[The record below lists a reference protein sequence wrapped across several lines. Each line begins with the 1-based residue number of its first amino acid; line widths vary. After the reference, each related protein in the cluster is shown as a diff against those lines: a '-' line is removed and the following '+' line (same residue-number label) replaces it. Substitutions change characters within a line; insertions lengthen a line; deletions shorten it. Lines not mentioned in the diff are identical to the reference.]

1 MKKIMSFV
9 SALFLMLAL
18 STNAFATVGQATED
32 TAITTE
38 AKTMLFEKK
47 LFDGANFNPLNVH
60 VETKEGVVL
69 LTGHVKTEAEKGRA
83 AEIVQ
88 SVKGVKSVDNQLA
101 ITP

>member
-18 STNAFATVGQATED
+18 SSNALATVGQAIED

-38 AKTMLFEKK
+38 VKVLLFEKK
-47 LFDGANFNPLNVH
+47 LFNDENFNPLDVH
-60 VETKEGVVL
+60 VETNEGVVK
-69 LTGHVKTEAEKGRA
+69 LTGVVKDDAEKNRA

-88 SVKGVKSVDNQLA
+88 SAKGVKSVDNQLV
-101 ITP
+101 IK